1 MVSLC
6 GRGFES
12 LQLHSL
18 YNKEGVSQTY
28 DTPSFFIYVGKV
40 KTFLW
45 KNKLFLLSN
54 IEKLSRKYGIIL
66 IFCGKVYIVIFFCI
80 YKISYQILFGFT
92 VEYVLIR
99 KKFFMKKKRLKK
111 QKIAEWCFYFEFQ
124 VVVAVVGIKWHRRGK
139 AKNAD

>member
-28 DTPSFFIYVGKV
+28 DTPSFSLFMYAKLRLFFE
-40 KTFLW
+40 KTNYFS
-45 KNKLFLLSN
+45 FLLSN

-66 IFCGKVYIVIFFCI
+66 FFVV
-80 YKISYQILFGFT
+80 KFT
-92 VEYVLIR
+92 S
-99 KKFFMKKKRLKK
+99 
-111 QKIAEWCFYFEFQ
+111 
-124 VVVAVVGIKWHRRGK
+124 
-139 AKNAD
+139 